1 MNNDKAVFTK
11 TNTLL
16 IDKERSNNEICDGDH
31 ISDCCI
37 VPVVG
42 VKDSY
47 GLLVLCIWIF
57 LSSTN

>member
-37 VPVVG
+37 VPVAG
-42 VKDSY
+42 VQDSY